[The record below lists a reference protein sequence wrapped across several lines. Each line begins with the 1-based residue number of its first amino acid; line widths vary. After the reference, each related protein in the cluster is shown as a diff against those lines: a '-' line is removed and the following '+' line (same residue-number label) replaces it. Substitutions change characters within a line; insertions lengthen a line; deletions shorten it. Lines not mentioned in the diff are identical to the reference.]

1 MEAKFI
7 EKFTKAFKKYL
18 RLDIIPKELVEVLR
32 EVLLD
37 IRSHL
42 YKIIF
47 TTPLGTVS
55 LWESYLIDDL
65 KTYRGIKGEEAKKLL
80 SYLASSGLA
89 IYGMYGIEY
98 TIPAP
103 CLTDE
108 IINLLKVTKPPLLL
122 PPPPAPEVVKTSK
135 PTKDILESIASS
147 VLKDLSFKV
156 YTNVRMDARTGSPIE
171 VNVWAEKDVG
181 PMKFSVYV
189 SCKNWD
195 RKIDR
200 SVVDEEFG
208 RTMNL
213 RDQPQLKVIVAKR
226 LSEPAKEV
234 AISDGFLVI
243 ELRKR
248 AEAETA
254 TEAYELIYETLN
266 ELFTATAPPRL
277 LEIASRVGE
286 IAEE

>member
-1 MEAKFI
+1 MEAGFI

-18 RLDIIPKELVEVLR
+18 RLDIIPKELVEVSR
-32 EVLLD
+32 EALLD
-37 IRSHL
+37 IRSSL
-42 YKIIF
+42 YRVETITPAG
-47 TTPLGTVS
+47 TTMFYGPNFV
-55 LWESYLIDDL
+55 EDL
-65 KTYRGIKGEEAKKLL
+65 KTYHGVKEEEANKLS
-80 SYLASSGLA
+80 SYFDGSGFA
-89 IYGMYGIEY
+89 IHRGYGFY

-103 CLTDE
+103 CLMDE

-147 VLKDLSFKV
+147 VLKDLGFEI
-156 YTNVRMDARTGSPIE
+156 YTNVRRDARTGGPIE
-171 VNVWAEKDVG
+171 VDVWAEKDVG
-181 PMKFSVYV
+181 LMKFSVYV

-195 RKIDR
+195 REIDR

-234 AISDGFLVI
+234 AISDVFSDRTR
-243 ELRKR
+243 EK
-248 AEAETA
+248 
-254 TEAYELIYETLN
+254 
-266 ELFTATAPPRL
+266 
-277 LEIASRVGE
+277 S
-286 IAEE
+286 